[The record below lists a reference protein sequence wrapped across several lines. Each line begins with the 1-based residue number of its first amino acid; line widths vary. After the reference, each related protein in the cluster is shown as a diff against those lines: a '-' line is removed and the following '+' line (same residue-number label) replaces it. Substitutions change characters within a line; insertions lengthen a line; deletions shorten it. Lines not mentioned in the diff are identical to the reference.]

1 MQQMFDTTNPTA
13 ILGLIFGGVLVLL
26 YGVQLITHA
35 MQRDAGAR
43 LRRSLVVLTKH
54 PLAAFGVGMG
64 ITMLTQSSG
73 ATSSLLV
80 GLVSVGML
88 ELRVAIITL
97 MGTGVGSALIVQL
110 LIFHITAYAFV
121 FVGLGALIAMLTHHS
136 QRRGLGQACFGFG
149 LVILGLATLEAGSRP
164 LAVRHTMVL
173 GFDSLVTS
181 PVVLGLLGIPLTK
194 ALPSRTARTACIIV
208 LASNVSLPPVS

>member
-88 ELRVAIITL
+88 ELRVAIITDRKSTRL
-97 MGTGVGSALIVQL
+97 NSSHTVIS
-110 LIFHITAYAFV
+110 YAV
-121 FVGLGALIAMLTHHS
+121 F
-136 QRRGLGQACFGFG
+136 C
-149 LVILGLATLEAGSRP
+149 
-164 LAVRHTMVL
+164 
-173 GFDSLVTS
+173 
-181 PVVLGLLGIPLTK
+181 
-194 ALPSRTARTACIIV
+194 
-208 LASNVSLPPVS
+208 